1 MKNNNER
8 TVVSCNE
15 YLIKKMCVNIKLI
28 KVNLSTT
35 TTVINII
42 HHLHLFNT
50 TNTHLVIDIGVVV
63 T

>member
-35 TTVINII
+35 TNKYNSSSTPV
-42 HHLHLFNT
+42 
-50 TNTHLVIDIGVVV
+50 
-63 T
+63 